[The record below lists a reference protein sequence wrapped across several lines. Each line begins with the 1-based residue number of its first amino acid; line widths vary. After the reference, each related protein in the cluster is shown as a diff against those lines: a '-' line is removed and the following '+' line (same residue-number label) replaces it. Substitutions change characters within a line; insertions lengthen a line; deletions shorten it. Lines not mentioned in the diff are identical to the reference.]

1 MCLDSDQAEVIKP
14 RRRFWRWRA
23 RTHAHAPATVEAHV
37 EAIRSWEQHLQS
49 GLAPSQRLADWVSS
63 TVGRGSIIAAHVGWF
78 ALWILL
84 NDGQWGIEA
93 FDPYPYPFLTL
104 AVSLEAIFLSLF
116 VLASQNRLA
125 DVADRR
131 SQLHLQIDLL
141 AEREMT
147 AVLKM
152 LCGIAARLDV
162 PSDLTDEQMQDFTR
176 PTDLKALAEK
186 LDTLRGDGE

>member
-1 MCLDSDQAEVIKP
+1 MRLDPDQTDTPKS

-23 RTHAHAPATVEAHV
+23 GKADRAPAAVEEHV
-37 EAIRSWEQHLQS
+37 KTIQSWEQHLQS
-49 GLAPSQRLADWVSS
+49 SLAPSQRLADWVAG
-63 TVGRGSIIAAHVGWF
+63 TVGRGSIIAGHVGWF

-84 NDGQWGIEA
+84 NDGQWGIEP
-93 FDPYPYPFLTL
+93 FDPDPYPFLTL

-147 AVLKM
+147 AVLTM

-162 PSDLTDEQMQDFTR
+162 PTDLTDDQMQDFTR
-176 PTDLKALAEK
+176 PTDLKALARK
-186 LDTLRGDGE
+186 LDALRDG

>member
-1 MCLDSDQAEVIKP
+1 MRLDPDQTDTPKS

-23 RTHAHAPATVEAHV
+23 GKADRAPAAVEEHV
-37 EAIRSWEQHLQS
+37 KTIQSWEQHLQS
-49 GLAPSQRLADWVSS
+49 SLAPSQRLADWVAG
-63 TVGRGSIIAAHVGWF
+63 TVGRGSIIAGHVGWF

-84 NDGQWGIEA
+84 NDGQWGIEP
-93 FDPYPYPFLTL
+93 FDPYPYPVLTL

-147 AVLKM
+147 AVLTM

-162 PSDLTDEQMQDFTR
+162 PTDLTDDQMQDFTR
-176 PTDLKALAEK
+176 PTDLKALARK
-186 LDTLRGDGE
+186 LDALRDG

>member
-1 MCLDSDQAEVIKP
+1 MRLDPDQTDTPKS

-23 RTHAHAPATVEAHV
+23 GKADRAPAAVEEHV
-37 EAIRSWEQHLQS
+37 KTIQSWEQHLQS
-49 GLAPSQRLADWVSS
+49 SLAPSQRLADWVAG
-63 TVGRGSIIAAHVGWF
+63 TVGRGSIIAGHVGWF

-84 NDGQWGIEA
+84 NDGQWGIEP

-147 AVLKM
+147 AVLTM

-162 PSDLTDEQMQDFTR
+162 PTDLTDDQMQDFTR
-176 PTDLKALAEK
+176 PTDLKALARK
-186 LDTLRGDGE
+186 LDALRDG